1 MTVDD
6 MSVTRGEHWY
16 QALLDTDSRPVPE
29 SLRSTSV
36 GPLDGVDIAPSVFFD
51 PEFHRLEMTHM
62 WNRVWQMACREEQI
76 AEPGD
81 TYVYE
86 IGDASLIV
94 VRGDDGTIRAL
105 HNSCLHRGTML
116 RTRPGKVDCIRCP
129 YHGLTWNTDGS
140 LREIPSAWDFPHV
153 EYGDLQ
159 LPEARVDTWG
169 GFVFVNLDPDA
180 APLADFLEDLP
191 WHFESFPL
199 EERWT
204 SLHVVRGLPCNW
216 KVAME
221 AFIESYHVM
230 AVHPQLLTTA
240 NDALTQYDVYGDHVS
255 RMMTAVGVASE
266 HLDPAPD
273 DTTIVSEMLG
283 RRSSDPVDPIEP
295 GTARTVLAERVRA
308 SLEKRT
314 GLDLSQLTDAELLD
328 GIEYFLFPNLMVW
341 AGYLTPFVYRF
352 RPEGNDPDRCIVDIM
367 KLDPLPQSGERP
379 APAPTRFLEPG
390 ETWADV
396 PELGPFGRVF
406 NQDGATVG
414 RVQRGLHASVASRLT
429 LSQYQESRIRH
440 FHATLDAYLANDG
453 LARD

>member
-1 MTVDD
+1 MTMED

-29 SLRSTSV
+29 SLRATSV
-36 GPLDGVDIAPSVFFD
+36 GPLDGVDIAPSEFFD
-51 PEFHRLEMTHM
+51 PEFHRLEMARM
-62 WNRVWQMACREEQI
+62 WNRVWQMACREEQV
-76 AEPGD
+76 AAPGD
-81 TYVYE
+81 SLVYE
-86 IGDASLIV
+86 IGDASLIIL
-94 VRGDDGTIRAL
+94 RSDDGTIRAF

-116 RTRPGKVDCIRCP
+116 RTRPGNLSCIRCP

-140 LREIPSAWDFPHV
+140 LREIPSAWDFPHI
-153 EYGDLQ
+153 EDGDLQ

-204 SLHVVRGLPCNW
+204 SLHVVRTMPCNW
-216 KVAME
+216 KIAME

-240 NDALTQYDVYGDHVS
+240 NDALTQYDVYGDNVS

-273 DTTIVSEMLG
+273 DTTIVTEMLG
-283 RRSSDPVDPIEP
+283 RKASDPVETVEP

-308 SLEKRT
+308 SLERRT
-314 GLDLSQLTDAELLD
+314 GLDLSKLTDAELLD

-352 RPEGNDPDRCIVDIM
+352 RPEGNDPDRCIIEIW
-367 KLDPLPQSGERP
+367 KLEPLPESGERP
-379 APAPTRFLEPG
+379 PAAPTRYLGPD

-406 NQDGATVG
+406 NQDGATIG
-414 RVQRGLHASVASRLT
+414 RVQRGVKASVASKLN

-440 FHATLDAYLANDG
+440 FHATLHAYLD
-453 LARD
+453 RD

>member
-1 MTVDD
+1 MTLSRDALGG
-6 MSVTRGEHWY
+6 VTRGEQWY

-29 SLRSTSV
+29 SLRAVSV
-36 GPLDGVDIAPSVFFD
+36 GPLEGVDISPRVFFD
-51 PEFHRLEMTHM
+51 PEFHRLEMTRM

-76 AEPGD
+76 AAPGD
-81 TYVYE
+81 TYIYE
-86 IGDASLIV
+86 IGDASLIIT
-94 VRGDDGTIRAL
+94 RSDDGSIRAF

-116 RTRPGKVDCIRCP
+116 RTRNGRVDCLRCP
-129 YHGLTWNTDGS
+129 YHGLTWNIDGS
-140 LREIPSAWDFPHV
+140 LREIPSEWDFPHV
-153 EYGDLQ
+153 DAGDLQ

-199 EERWT
+199 EDRWT
-204 SLHVVRGLPCNW
+204 ALHVVRNLPCNW

-255 RMMTAVGVASE
+255 RMMTAVGVPSD
-266 HLDPAPD
+266 HLDPAPED
-273 DTTIVSEMLG
+273 AAIVAEMLG
-283 RRSSDPVDPIEP
+283 RKPEELLEDIEP

-314 GLDLSQLTDAELLD
+314 GLDLSKLTDAELLD

-367 KLDPLPQSGERP
+367 KLEPLPESGERP
-379 APAPTRFLEPG
+379 PPAPTRYLEAG
-390 ETWADV
+390 ESWADV

-414 RVQRGLHASVASRLT
+414 RVQRGLHASVVSKLT

-440 FHATLDAYLANDG
+440 FHATLDRYLTD
-453 LARD
+453 